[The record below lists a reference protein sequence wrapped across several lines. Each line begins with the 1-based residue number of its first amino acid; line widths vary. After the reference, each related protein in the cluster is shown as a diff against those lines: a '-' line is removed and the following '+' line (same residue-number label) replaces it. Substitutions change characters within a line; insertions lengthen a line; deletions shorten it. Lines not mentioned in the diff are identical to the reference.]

1 MEAEDG
7 AHCAKGNKK
16 PMEAVVGQVSSEVKK
31 LSHCLE
37 FMKSYNDN
45 LLKREERKIKKNLT
59 KLVDSSNVSNVGL
72 YKNIYKKPSSVALFE
87 NQQEDGKSTTL
98 SSDHLLKIFS
108 DLYQPVRNKTDKMIN
123 KESDMSLSGLDISS
137 DMDTSRPAHGIT
149 SKSSTLLKSSNLHTR
164 RSTLRW
170 LAPELSQI
178 SIQERDVMLPLLR
191 KLSVDKFQCH
201 SSATDLA
208 LKTRLE
214 ELIFKVWQDKCK
226 KHLNSYITPDEAL
239 RCRYLRLTEKNIS
252 SLLQKCK
259 ESGIHVDIHPHMKE
273 SDIDISMIMSSEN
286 INTVSL

>member
-1 MEAEDG
+1 MWQLRIS
-7 AHCAKGNKK
+7 
-16 PMEAVVGQVSSEVKK
+16 PRVKK

-37 FMKSYNDN
+37 SMKSYNDN
-45 LLKREERKIKKNLT
+45 LMKREERKIKKNLA
-59 KLVDSSNVSNVGL
+59 KLADSSNVSNTGL

-98 SSDHLLKIFS
+98 SSDHLLN
-108 DLYQPVRNKTDKMIN
+108 LYQPVRNKTDKRIN
-123 KESDMSLSGLDISS
+123 KESDMSFSGLDIGL
-137 DMDTSRPAHGIT
+137 DMGTSRPALGIT
-149 SKSSTLLKSSNLHTR
+149 PKSSTLLKSSNLHTR

-178 SIQERDVMLPLLR
+178 SIQERDVMLPQLR

-201 SSATDLA
+201 SSSTDLA
-208 LKTRLE
+208 LKTTLE

-226 KHLNSYITPDEAL
+226 KHVNSYITPDEAL
-239 RCRYLRLTEKNIS
+239 RCRYLRLTEKNVS

-273 SDIDISMIMSSEN
+273 SDIDISTIMSSEN